1 MSLSSQYARD
11 LDLNLLRVFLVVA
24 ETGSV
29 TAAAARLYLTQPAV
43 SAALKRLSTAIGA
56 PLFARRGRS
65 LVLTARGEVLER
77 EAKPHLM
84 ALVTAAMAP
93 PVFDPKSSD
102 RTIRLG
108 LSDTHEQ
115 TFLPP
120 LSRILEREAPRM
132 RLVVTSVQFRTIGG
146 ALSSGAVDLAITV
159 ADDLPRGVSRTP
171 LFSGGF
177 VALFDPRHAHL
188 GVRPSLR
195 RYLDHEHVIVSYN
208 GDLRGIVEDLLG
220 VERRVRISVPSF
232 HAVGALLENTSLV
245 ATVPALVARALTK
258 QHRHLRIA
266 KLPFSLAGTSMELLH
281 REAQE
286 SDPALAFV
294 RRHLIA
300 IGRTLAS

>member
-43 SAALKRLSTAIGA
+43 SAALKRLASAIGA

-77 EAKPHLM
+77 EAKPHLT

-108 LSDTHEQ
+108 LSDTHEES
-115 TFLPP
+115 FLPP
-120 LSRILEREAPRM
+120 LSRLLAKEAPRM
-132 RLVVTSVQFRTIGG
+132 RLVVTSVQFRTIGS

-159 ADDLPRGVSRTP
+159 ADDLPRGVLRTP

-188 GVRPSLR
+188 GARPSLA
-195 RYLDHEHVIVSYN
+195 RYLAQEHVIVSYN

-220 VERRVRISVPSF
+220 IERRVRISVPSF
-232 HAVGALLENTSLV
+232 HTIGTLLPGTGLV
-245 ATVPALVARALTK
+245 ATVPALVAKTLQK

-266 KLPFSLAGTSMELLH
+266 KLPFSLAGASIELLH

-286 SDPALAFV
+286 SDPALSFV

-300 IGRTLAS
+300 IGRTLEP